1 MSRFSSDEEQNME
14 SRDYR
19 VSDILSEYQDE
30 LQQEE
35 ARSVSSGRRL
45 SRASLDALR
54 ASEEQE
60 ESVRIVLP
68 PRSVSAPAGI
78 RKLLFRRT
86 SIPICRWPRRNRLR
100 PPKKPAPI

>member
-45 SRASLDALR
+45 SRASLDAL
-54 ASEEQE
+54 
-60 ESVRIVLP
+60 P
-68 PRSVSAPAGI
+68 P
-78 RKLLFRRT
+78 
-86 SIPICRWPRRNRLR
+86 
-100 PPKKPAPI
+100 